1 VTSQDFLLDYP
12 FFLPLLA
19 AALAQVSAVFLRR
32 ASIVFGSIPWDL
44 SLILSAC
51 SIGASVWSMVWSWT
65 LGHSAWGSAYI
76 LLRILGWLLALGGA
90 LMAVEAVRVRGL
102 SPLRAWPQAKIETR
116 PPYLWIKRPL
126 EVGLILIVL
135 GATLIVHRMAGL
147 VCFGSWLVGNLLLLE
162 LAEWELRTRL
172 PEARGYLKR
181 TPRYLP
187 RLIRRDS

>member
-1 VTSQDFLLDYP
+1 VTLQDFLLDYP

-32 ASIVFGSIPWDL
+32 ASIVFGSVPWNL

-65 LGHSAWGSAYI
+65 LGDSAWGSAYI
-76 LLRILGWLLALGGA
+76 LLTILGWLLAVGGV
-90 LMAVEAVRVRGL
+90 LVTVEAVGVRGL

-116 PPYLWIKRPL
+116 PPYRWIKRPL
-126 EVGLILIVL
+126 EVGLILIAL
-135 GATLIVHRMAGL
+135 GATLIVHKITGWI
-147 VCFGSWLVGNLLLLE
+147 CFGSWLVGYLLLLE
-162 LAEWELRTRL
+162 LAEWELQARL
-172 PEARGYLKR
+172 PEARDYLKR

-187 RLIRRDS
+187 RLVRRNS